1 MTMNAAR
8 SPAHAPPLPGPE
20 EFAALGPDRREEA
33 VRTTP
38 GTAGWGETVRI
49 TLMLGRPRTCVP
61 GMLTFALGWTVA
73 GGGVSGLLFAGL
85 AISLVYGLLAN
96 TYNAYTDLAEDSRNL
111 PGRVWQVLRIGHR
124 RLLWISHAMSAV
136 LIGASLFYSVAYVV
150 PMTLALVGAHQYSF
164 LPGRLKARP
173 VTGLFAFSLAV
184 FGPYLL
190 GYFAAPTGVRRLTG
204 DAWAILAFLII
215 WFVAKGMV
223 KNLPDYDGDREAGL
237 RTSATVFPDR
247 LSAARAATVVTL
259 IGYLSLTGFVL
270 AGSLPLRTLVALP
283 WAVAAFQQC
292 RAMARAVENR
302 AANAVL
308 KADMLLSTAF
318 LASVLVLRA
327 PGWATALSVVIGAV
341 ILFGSDFLALDSRRK
356 NDGATAPKTA

>member
-1 MTMNAAR
+1 MNAAR

-20 EFAALGPDRREEA
+20 EFAALGPERREEA

-190 GYFAAPTGVRRLTG
+190 GYFAAPTGVRRPTS

-223 KNLPDYDGDREAGL
+223 KNLPDYDGDRDAGL
-237 RTSATVFPDR
+237 RTSATVFSDR

-292 RAMARAVENR
+292 RAMARAVDNG

-318 LASVLVLRA
+318 LASVLVLRT
-327 PGWATALSVVIGAV
+327 PGWATGLSVLIGAA

-356 NDGATAPKTA
+356 NDGATARQAA

>member
-1 MTMNAAR
+1 MTLNAAR
-8 SPAHAPPLPGPE
+8 PVVAPSGPE
-20 EFAALGPDRREEA
+20 EFAALSPPQREQA

-38 GTAGWGETVRI
+38 GASGWGETVRI
-49 TLMLGRPRTCVP
+49 TLLLGRPRTCVP

-73 GGGVSGLLFAGL
+73 GGPVSGLFFTGL
-85 AISLVYGLLAN
+85 AVSLVYGLLAN

-124 RLLWISHAMSAV
+124 RLLWISHAMSA
-136 LIGASLFYSVAYVV
+136 LLLGLSLLYSVAYVV
-150 PMTLALVGAHQYSF
+150 PMALALVGAHQYSF

-190 GYFAAPTGVRRLTG
+190 GYLAAPSGVRRLTG
-204 DAWAILAFLII
+204 DAWAILAFLVI

-223 KNLPDYDGDREAGL
+223 KNLPDYDGDRDAGL
-237 RTSATVFPDR
+237 RTSATVFADR

-259 IGYLSLTGFVL
+259 VGYLSLTGFVL
-270 AGSLPLRTLVALP
+270 AGSLPLRTLAALP
-283 WAVAAFQQC
+283 WAVAAFLQC
-292 RAMARAVENR
+292 RAMAKAVDNQ

-308 KADMLLSTAF
+308 KADMILSTAF

-327 PGWATALSVVIGAV
+327 PGWATALSVAIGAV
-341 ILFGSDFLALDSRRK
+341 ILFGSDRLALDSRRQR
-356 NDGATAPKTA
+356 DGAAPTRTA